1 MALIFDCVPTIK
13 AYKAFEVRSTLSKMH
28 ISRWNNPLNI
38 LRERNVESELFEAM
52 IKCPNSDN
60 ECFYQIIGAYL
71 T

>member
-1 MALIFDCVPTIK
+1 MFP
-13 AYKAFEVRSTLSKMH
+13 
-28 ISRWNNPLNI
+28 NI
-38 LRERNVESELFEAM
+38 LQKRNVESELFEAM